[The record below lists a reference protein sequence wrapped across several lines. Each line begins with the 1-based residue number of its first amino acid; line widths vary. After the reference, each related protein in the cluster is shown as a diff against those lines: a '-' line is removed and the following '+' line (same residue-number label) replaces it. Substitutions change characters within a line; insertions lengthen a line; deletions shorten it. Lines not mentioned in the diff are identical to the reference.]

1 VTTKYIGKFFL
12 FVLGLVVFTLILF
25 PLDDLGDFVTSQVAK
40 VTQNTIYVRFDR
52 MGLSIVPQPGLE
64 LNDVY
69 VETAA
74 TPPLSVQE
82 MTLTPSLGALLH
94 QQPFGHF
101 SARGFMKGEVD
112 IEISNG
118 KRTEEGRARYQIDF
132 EAEKLSL
139 NDIRDLAGLPM
150 VMRGQVDLNINEAL
164 VDPFFTAQ
172 PEGEVAIKIGSFD
185 MPATILPY
193 MGGISVPEL
202 KLGQI
207 VVNGR
212 LSGGRLNISSGKI
225 GSPGDEVHGDIKG
238 NIGITFQNTNGII
251 TPFLGS
257 YSLEVDLSVQNSFG
271 QKVPLLDM
279 ALQQYKAQAPL
290 GSSRYRMKLSA
301 SNIQLPPNMEAL
313 R

>member
-1 VTTKYIGKFFL
+1 MITRYFGKILLFL
-12 FVLGLVVFTLILF
+12 LGLIVFTLMLF

-82 MTLTPSLGALLH
+82 MTLTPSLAALLH

-112 IEISNG
+112 IGISNG
-118 KRTEEGRARYQIDF
+118 KRTEEGRTRYQIDI

-164 VDPFFTAQ
+164 VDPFFSVQ
-172 PEGEVAIKIGSFD
+172 PEGDVAVKIGAFD
-185 MPATILPY
+185 MPATVLPY

-202 KLGQI
+202 KLGQ
-207 VVNGR
+207 VVLSGR
-212 LSGGRLNISSGKI
+212 LASGRLNINSGKI
-225 GSPGDEVHGDIKG
+225 GNPGDEVYGDIKG
-238 NIGITFQNTNGII
+238 NIGINFQNNNGVI

-257 YSLEVDLSVQNSFG
+257 YSLEVDLQVQNSFG

-301 SNIQLPPNMEAL
+301 SNVQLPPNMEAL